1 MTASQ
6 QNLPVLRFT
15 DRQGSDFSKWGQK
28 KLGTITEIF
37 DGTHQTP
44 QYVKEGVPFY
54 SVEQVTADQFSDT
67 KSISEESFEQENE
80 RVKLEEGDILMTRIG
95 SVGVAK
101 LINWDVRASFYVSLA
116 LIKKSPNFSSQYLVQ
131 HIKSQN
137 FQRELWKRTIHVAFP
152 KKINLGEIGKCIV
165 QLPSKEEQQNIAS
178 FLNSVDTKIEQL
190 GKKKALLKQYKKG
203 IMQKLFSQEIPFKDE
218 WGNDF
223 SDWERKKLGDLYE
236 FKSTN
241 SFPREKLNYIEGWV
255 HNIHYGDI
263 HTKYKAKFTL
273 NEETVP
279 FVNSNV
285 DVSNIGEDLF
295 CQEGDLVMADASED
309 YREIG
314 KTIELI
320 ALNNQR
326 VLAGLHTLLARRIS
340 SDICIGY
347 GAYMMSCSTVKL
359 QIKRIAQ
366 GTKVLGITASR
377 MKEIGLPLPS
387 KIEQRK
393 IADFLSAID
402 KKIELV
408 TEQVEQARTFKKGL
422 LQRMFI

>member
-67 KSISEESFEQENE
+67 KSISEESFEQENK

-165 QLPSKEEQQNIAS
+165 RLPSKEEQQKIAS
-178 FLNSVDTKIEQL
+178 FLSSVDTKIEQL
-190 GKKKALLKQYKKG
+190 SKKKELLELYKKG
-203 IMQKLFSQEIPFKDE
+203 MIQKFFSQEIRFKDE
-218 WGNDF
+218 QGNDYP
-223 SDWERKKLGDLYE
+223 DWEEKLLGDISNLSKGKGISKTDVKVDGTVKCIRYGELYTRYGE
-236 FKSTN
+236 TISNVLSSTN
-241 SFPREKLNYIEGWV
+241 VPISELVLSQKNDVIIPASGETALDIASAACITVEGV
-255 HNIHYGDI
+255 AVGGDI
-263 HTKYKAKFTL
+263 
-273 NEETVP
+273 
-279 FVNSNV
+279 
-285 DVSNIGEDLF
+285 NIIR
-295 CQEGDLVMADASED
+295 CQQNGIFLA
-309 YREIG
+309 YY
-314 KTIELI
+314 LI
-320 ALNNQR
+320 SKKIDI
-326 VLAGLHTLLARRIS
+326 AR
-340 SDICIGY
+340 
-347 GAYMMSCSTVKL
+347 L
-359 QIKRIAQ
+359 AQ
-366 GTKVLGITASR
+366 GVSIIHLYSAQLASLSLR
-377 MKEIGLPLPS
+377 IPS
-387 KIEQRK
+387 KQEQQK
-393 IADFLSAID
+393 IANFLSAID

-408 TEQVEQARTFKKGL
+408 AEQLEQARTFKKGL